1 MSHEVNSQTVRIAD
15 LVDDQKIGPFIWTV
29 VFIGFLCQLCDGY
42 DLSAAAFAAIGIA
55 NEFGIERHALAP
67 LFSVGLFGMLFGA
80 LGFGYIGDRWGRR
93 VAVISSALLCGVF
106 TLLSATAHSF
116 PMLIAFRFFTGIAL
130 GGLPANT
137 VALTAEYAP
146 QRKRSLL
153 ITIMF
158 VGLTFGGALPG
169 QLGGIIHPTQ
179 WRLIFTIGGVAPLVT
194 AVLASFFL
202 PESIKFL
209 AVRNAHDPQI
219 VRLARRIRPELSI
232 PVDTRFQI
240 LHLAEKKFHVGQLF
254 EGNLRVITPLI
265 WVMSIT
271 TLFANFFMNS
281 WMPTLLNSLGLNPH
295 QAEHAAS
302 MYYLGGV
309 LGGLLMSLMLD
320 RGRLWVVPLYMALG
334 AAAALFLGQQTHS
347 MALAL
352 GVFGV
357 GLFILGTQSG
367 TNALMAVCYPTQIR
381 ASGTG
386 WAHGLGR
393 FGAIAGPMTG
403 GELIRMH
410 MHMAQIFWAP
420 AIVSVIGCAAT
431 IWLARAARD
440 RFPTK

>member
-1 MSHEVNSQTVRIAD
+1 MNHEVNSQTIRIAD

-42 DLSAAAFAAIGIA
+42 DLSAPAFAAIGIA
-55 NEFGIERHALAP
+55 SEFGIERHALAP

-93 VAVISSALLCGVF
+93 VAVISSALLCSVF

-116 PMLIAFRFFTGIAL
+116 PVLIAFRFFTGIAL
-130 GGLPANT
+130 GGLPTNT

-169 QLGGIIHPTQ
+169 QLGSIIHPAQ

-219 VRLARRIRPELSI
+219 VRLARRIRPELRI

-240 LHLAEKKFHVGQLF
+240 LHLAEKNFQVRQLF
-254 EGNLRVITPLI
+254 EGNLRIITPLI

-334 AAAALFLGQQTHS
+334 AVAALFLGQQTHS

-403 GELIRMH
+403 GELIHMR

-420 AIVSVIGCAAT
+420 AIVSIIGCVAT
-431 IWLARAARD
+431 IWLSRVARD

>member
-1 MSHEVNSQTVRIAD
+1 MNCKVNSQTIRITEF
-15 LVDDQKIGPFIWTV
+15 VDEQKIGPFMWTV

-55 NEFGIERHALAP
+55 NEFGLARHALAP
-67 LFSVGLFGMLFGA
+67 LFIIGLFGMLFGA

-93 VAVISSALLCGVF
+93 AAVLSAALLCSVF
-106 TLLSATAHSF
+106 TLLSATAESF
-116 PMLIAFRFFTGIAL
+116 SMLMVFRFFTGIAL

-146 QRKRSLL
+146 QRKRALL
-153 ITIMF
+153 ITMMF

-169 QLGGIIHPTQ
+169 QLGSIIHPTQ
-179 WRLIFTIGGVAPLVT
+179 WRLIFTIGGLAPLVT
-194 AVLASFFL
+194 AVLAYFFL

-209 AVRNAHDPQI
+209 AVRNPYDPKI
-219 VRLARRIRPELSI
+219 VKLARRIRPELSI

-240 LHLAEKKFHVGQLF
+240 LHLAKKQFHVSQLF
-254 EGNLRVITPLI
+254 EGRLRIITPLI
-265 WVMSIT
+265 WAMSIT
-271 TLFANFFMNS
+271 NLFANFFMNS
-281 WMPTLLNSLGLNPH
+281 WMPTLLHSLGLTPH
-295 QAEHAAS
+295 QAEHNAS

-309 LGGLLMSLMLD
+309 LGGILMSMMLD
-320 RGRLWVVPLYMALG
+320 RGRLWIVPLYMALG

-347 MALAL
+347 ATLAL
-352 GVFGV
+352 GVFGI

-367 TNALMAVCYPTQIR
+367 TNALMAICYPTQIR

-403 GELIRMH
+403 GQLIH
-410 MHMAQIFWAP
+410 MHVPMAQIFWAP
-420 AIVSVIGCAAT
+420 AIMSVIGCLAT
-431 IWLARAARD
+431 IWLASAARD

>member
-1 MSHEVNSQTVRIAD
+1 M
-15 LVDDQKIGPFIWTV
+15 
-29 VFIGFLCQLCDGY
+29 CQLCDGY
-42 DLSAAAFAAIGIA
+42 DLSAAAFASIGIA
-55 NEFGIERHALAP
+55 REFGIERHALVP
-67 LFSVGLFGMLFGA
+67 LFSAGLFGMLFGA
-80 LGFGYIGDRWGRR
+80 LGFGYVGDRWGRR
-93 VAVISSALLCGVF
+93 VAILSSTLLCGVF

-116 PMLIAFRFFTGIAL
+116 PVLMAFRFLTGIAL

-146 QRKRSLL
+146 QRMRSLL
-153 ITIMF
+153 ITTMF

-169 QLGGIIHPTQ
+169 QLGSLIHPTQ
-179 WRLIFTIGGVAPLVT
+179 WRLIFTIGGLAPLVT
-194 AVLASFFL
+194 AVLASIFL

-209 AVRNAHDPQI
+209 SVRNAYDPRI
-219 VRLARRIRPELSI
+219 VKLARRIRPELSI

-240 LHLAEKKFHVGQLF
+240 LHLAEKKFHVRQLF
-254 EGNLRVITPLI
+254 EGNLRIITPLI

-281 WMPTLLNSLGLNPH
+281 WMPTLLNSFGLNPH

-334 AAAALFLGQQTHS
+334 ALAALLLGLQTHS
-347 MALAL
+347 MTLAL

-367 TNALMAVCYPTQIR
+367 TNALMALCYPTQIR

-393 FGAIAGPMTG
+393 LGAIAGPMTG
-403 GELIRMH
+403 GKLIH
-410 MHMAQIFWAP
+410 MHVQMAQIFWAP
-420 AIVSVIGCAAT
+420 AIMSVVGCMAT
-431 IWLARAARD
+431 IWLSRAARE
-440 RFPTK
+440 RFPTR

>member
-1 MSHEVNSQTVRIAD
+1 MDYEVNSQTIRITEF
-15 LVDDQKIGPFIWTV
+15 VDEQKIGPFIWTV

-55 NEFGIERHALAP
+55 SEFGIEKHALAP
-67 LFSVGLFGMLFGA
+67 LFSAGLFGMLFGA

-93 VAVISSALLCGVF
+93 VAILSAALLCSAF
-106 TLLSATAHSF
+106 TLLSATAESF
-116 PMLIAFRFFTGIAL
+116 STLIVFRFFTGVAL

-146 QRKRSLL
+146 QRKRALL
-153 ITIMF
+153 ITMMF
-158 VGLTFGGALPG
+158 VGMTFGGALPG
-169 QLGGIIHPTQ
+169 QLGSIIHPTQ

-194 AVLASFFL
+194 AVLAYFFL

-209 AVRNAHDPQI
+209 VVRNPHDPQI
-219 VRLARRIRPELSI
+219 VKLARRIRPELNI
-232 PVDTRFQI
+232 PVEPRFQI
-240 LHLAEKKFHVGQLF
+240 HHLAEKKFHVSQLF

-265 WVMSIT
+265 WVMSVT
-271 TLFANFFMNS
+271 NLFANFFMNS
-281 WMPTLLNSLGLNPH
+281 WMPTLLHSLGLNPH

-334 AAAALFLGQQTHS
+334 AVAALFLGQQTHS
-347 MALAL
+347 VTLAL

-393 FGAIAGPMTG
+393 FGAIAGPLTG

-410 MHMAQIFWAP
+410 VHMAQIFWAP
-420 AIVSVIGCAAT
+420 AIMSVIGCVAT
-431 IWLARAARD
+431 IWLSRVARH
-440 RFPTK
+440 RFPKK

>member
-1 MSHEVNSQTVRIAD
+1 MSHEVNSPTIRITEF
-15 LVDDQKIGPFIWTV
+15 VDEQKIGPFIWTV
-29 VFIGFLCQLCDGY
+29 VFISFLCQLCDGY
-42 DLSAAAFAAIGIA
+42 DLSAAAFASIGIA
-55 NEFGIERHALAP
+55 NEFGLERHALAP

-93 VAVISSALLCGVF
+93 VAVVSAALLCSVF
-106 TLLSATAHSF
+106 TLLSATAGSF
-116 PMLIAFRFFTGIAL
+116 HALLVFRFFTGIAL

-146 QRKRSLL
+146 KRKRSLL

-169 QLGGIIHPTQ
+169 QLGSIIHPAQ
-179 WRLIFTIGGVAPLVT
+179 WRLIFTIGGLAPLVT
-194 AVLASFFL
+194 AVLANFFL

-209 AVRNAHDPQI
+209 AVRNPHDPQI
-219 VRLARRIRPELSI
+219 VKLARRIRPELNI
-232 PVDTRFQI
+232 PVDARFQI
-240 LHLAEKKFHVGQLF
+240 LQLAEKEFHVSQLF
-254 EGNLRVITPLI
+254 EGNLRIITPLI

-281 WMPTLLNSLGLNPH
+281 WMPTLLHSLGLNPH
-295 QAEHAAS
+295 QAEHDAS

-320 RGRLWVVPLYMALG
+320 QARLWVVPLYMALG
-334 AAAALFLGQQTHS
+334 ALAALFLGHQTHS
-347 MALAL
+347 TMLAI

-357 GLFILGTQSG
+357 GVFILGTQSG
-367 TNALMAVCYPTQIR
+367 TNALMAICYPTQIR

-403 GELIRMH
+403 GKLIHMH
-410 MHMAQIFWAP
+410 MPMAQIFWAP
-420 AIVSVIGCAAT
+420 AIMSVIGCIAT
-431 IWLARAARD
+431 IWLSRAARD
-440 RFPTK
+440 RFVRK

>member
-1 MSHEVNSQTVRIAD
+1 MNQEVDSQTVRIAD
-15 LVDDQKIGPFIWTV
+15 LVDEQKIGPFIWTV

-55 NEFGIERHALAP
+55 NEFGLERHALAP

-93 VAVISSALLCGVF
+93 VAVLSSALLCSVF

-116 PMLIAFRFFTGIAL
+116 AMLLVFRFFTGIAL

-169 QLGGIIHPTQ
+169 QLGSIIHPTQ
-179 WRLIFTIGGVAPLVT
+179 WRLIFTIGGLAPLVT
-194 AVLASFFL
+194 VVLAGFFL

-219 VRLARRIRPELSI
+219 VKLARRIRPELNI
-232 PVDTRFQI
+232 PVGTRFQI
-240 LHLAEKKFHVGQLF
+240 LHLAEKKFHVSQLF
-254 EGNLRVITPLI
+254 EGNLRIITPLI

-281 WMPTLLNSLGLNPH
+281 WMPTLLHSLGLDPH

-309 LGGLLMSLMLD
+309 LGGLMMSLMLD

-403 GELIRMH
+403 GELIH
-410 MHMAQIFWAP
+410 MRLHMAQIFWAP
-420 AIVSVIGCAAT
+420 AIVSVVGCVAT
-431 IWLARAARD
+431 IWLSRAARD

>member
-1 MSHEVNSQTVRIAD
+1 MNHEVNSQKIRIAE

-42 DLSAAAFAAIGIA
+42 DLSAPAFAAIGIA
-55 NEFGIERHALAP
+55 GEFGIERHALAP

-93 VAVISSALLCGVF
+93 VAVISSALLCSVF

-116 PMLIAFRFFTGIAL
+116 PILIAFRFFTGIAL

-169 QLGGIIHPTQ
+169 QLGSIIHPAQ
-179 WRLIFTIGGVAPLVT
+179 WRLIFTIGGVAPLAT

-240 LHLAEKKFHVGQLF
+240 LHLAEKRFQVRQLF
-254 EGNLRVITPLI
+254 EGNLRIITPLI

-281 WMPTLLNSLGLNPH
+281 WMPTLLHSLGLNPH

-334 AAAALFLGQQTHS
+334 AVAALFLGQQTHS

-403 GELIRMH
+403 GELIHMR

-420 AIVSVIGCAAT
+420 AIVSIIGCVAT
-431 IWLARAARD
+431 IWLSRAARD

>member
-1 MSHEVNSQTVRIAD
+1 MNQEVDSQTVRIAD
-15 LVDDQKIGPFIWTV
+15 LVDEQKIGAFIWTV

-55 NEFGIERHALAP
+55 NEFGLERHALAP

-93 VAVISSALLCGVF
+93 VAVLSSALLCSVF

-116 PMLIAFRFFTGIAL
+116 AMLLVFRFFTGIAL

-169 QLGGIIHPTQ
+169 QLGSIIHPTQ
-179 WRLIFTIGGVAPLVT
+179 WRLIFTIGGLAPLVT
-194 AVLASFFL
+194 VVLAGFFL

-219 VRLARRIRPELSI
+219 VKLARRIRPELNI
-232 PVDTRFQI
+232 PVGTRFQI
-240 LHLAEKKFHVGQLF
+240 LHLAEKKFHVSQLF
-254 EGNLRVITPLI
+254 EGNLRIITPLI

-281 WMPTLLNSLGLNPH
+281 WMPTLLHSLGLDPH

-309 LGGLLMSLMLD
+309 LGGLMMSLMLD

-334 AAAALFLGQQTHS
+334 AVAALFLGQQTHS

-403 GELIRMH
+403 GELIH
-410 MHMAQIFWAP
+410 MRLHMAQIFWAP
-420 AIVSVIGCAAT
+420 AIVSVVGCVAT
-431 IWLARAARD
+431 IWLSRAARD